1 MRRGKRRVCREVS
14 RDDITAVLAWL
25 EQAQLAPWARRVVTL
40 ALALAVAL
48 TLALALALA
57 PTLTTT
63 LALALALAPTLTTTL
78 ALALALALT
87 LALTCVGEASHGFA
101 HRLDAVASKGAPPG
115 QGWGSG

>member
-40 ALALAVAL
+40 ALALALAL

-57 PTLTTT
+57 LTLTMI
-63 LALALALAPTLTTTL
+63 LALALALAPTLSTT
-78 ALALALALT
+78 LALALT

>member
-1 MRRGKRRVCREVS
+1 VS

-40 ALALAVAL
+40 ALALALAL
-48 TLALALALA
+48 TLALALA

>member
-40 ALALAVAL
+40 ALALALAL
-48 TLALALALA
+48 TLALALALALALTLTMILALALALA

-63 LALALALAPTLTTTL
+63 
-78 ALALALALT
+78 LALALT